1 MSGIAHLISEK
12 EYSIYG
18 KVGNFNKILCSD
30 ITVGVFNAG
39 TLIASDVVFSSF
51 TANVLNANTANIDI
65 LNTSDIYAGNGFF
78 SNDVIINGSLY
89 ASNIVISDASYNT
102 ITVSDGN
109 IAILN
114 TQTINNSSDI
124 NTFTLNVTDL
134 ITTTN
139 LRVNNDLYVENNFSA
154 DEITTSDIR
163 AGNILN
169 DNDMTTLF
177 LRVSDTGF
185 FTNIKTS
192 DMDAGYIGTDTL
204 IVDFK
209 LDALRGDFIEMNAL
223 TGDVETLTAHTIV
236 TSDIKTDTATIGT
249 LAVSDINVNL
259 LTVNSLV
266 VSSDALIQNLN
277 VVTTTTS
284 PNIISNQINT
294 LSLVSTSDISTSTGY
309 IDTLRSSDIYVEN
322 IKTFSIFS
330 SDIVTGGLQVD
341 NTFKLKN
348 TDNMTTSIISSNNT
362 NNSFFQ
368 LPSMILTSDTVLCN
382 DTSANV
388 TNKTITSLT
397 NNVAANGLHSSLGI
411 VDNSASIPVLGNVLT
426 ITNTSPLTSN
436 WAPPSC
442 GVGVINSSDIYNDL
456 GNPGQLLLT
465 NTNLVPGSYGS
476 ADNVPTIGVASTGR
490 IQTVTNTPILI
501 SGTSNVTPLSITA
514 ASIANSTISSTKLA
528 LTGVVAGSY
537 TNPNLSIN
545 SQGQVVM
552 ASNGASLIVIN
563 SSDIINDLANPGALL
578 LTTPALLSP
587 GSYGSQSIIPTFTVN
602 NKGRIEQIGNNSVLI
617 NGNTQILANTID
629 TTKLID
635 GSITT
640 VKIGAG
646 QVTATSLAS
655 NAVTGVKIS
664 NLAVTGA
671 KIAAATIASSNLI
684 NTGVTAGSYTN
695 TNLTVNSQGQITA
708 ASNGSG
714 GATGNI
720 IQIYSINSQ
729 TLSPGGVNLVCSGV
743 VIKIPYLTALWSG
756 VNLADVNLYAQIRSP
771 TFSSNMTFQA
781 VSSGGLGSSPVVTYT
796 IAQQQADHIAQGS
809 PTGNQWIGKIVFNF
823 SAMPQQTYNITVS
836 APSGYICESIFLVG
850 HS

>member
-436 WAPPSC
+436 WAPPSG

>member
-236 TSDIKTDTATIGT
+236 TSDIKTDTATIGI

-436 WAPPSC
+436 WAPPSG

-720 IQIYSINSQ
+720 NQIYSINSQ

>member
-236 TSDIKTDTATIGT
+236 TSDIKTDTATIGI

-436 WAPPSC
+436 WAPPSG